1 MFYLLIFTIFVIL
14 NSLEGVLANG
24 MLKYIFLSFSFP
36 SRLIP
41 LPSHGYTFPFPFPF
55 NLLPPSLS
63 STWVRN
69 LVAVIRKALEKLD
82 LFSKI
87 FYKIFLDQQC
97 NAAFIQ
103 EKCQKFFKC
112 NGSCLKNET
121 TGETTHV
128 CINCPAFEECKK
140 DPEKCPNP
148 PKNEQEKKPYKSKV
162 QISSISSIF
171 GNV

>member
-14 NSLEGVLANG
+14 NSLEGVLAN
-24 MLKYIFLSFSFP
+24 
-36 SRLIP
+36 
-41 LPSHGYTFPFPFPF
+41 
-55 NLLPPSLS
+55 
-63 STWVRN
+63 
-69 LVAVIRKALEKLD
+69 
-82 LFSKI
+82 
-87 FYKIFLDQQC
+87 DQQC

-148 PKNEQEKKPYKSKV
+148 PKSESEQTKKPYKSKI
-162 QISSISSIF
+162 QISSFLKAEGEKNNCSINGNKHNCGWIGCCRTSVEMDCFPGLQSCCRCNEVDNEKSF
-171 GNV
+171 GLHPCNGCCRWGPFVDCN